1 MKAKTGPKPKP
12 EAERV
17 AKLHISL
24 PPDVAKELRHR
35 ADLSGK
41 SLSEIITH
49 ALNEYY
55 FTAE

>member
-24 PPDVAKELRHR
+24 PPDVAKELRLI
-35 ADLSGK
+35 ADGNGTIH
-41 SLSEIITH
+41 E
-49 ALNEYY
+49 
-55 FTAE
+55 